1 MTCEFGKI
9 CRRMHALRE
18 VQQSNGFEPEE
29 YSLTELKVDI
39 CDHPNDE
46 ARVGVCPAFDEF
58 KANGRSTQWAK

>member
-1 MTCEFGKI
+1 
-9 CRRMHALRE
+9 MHALRE
-18 VQQSNGFEPEE
+18 VQQSNGFEPKE
-29 YSLTELKVDI
+29 YSLIQLKVDI